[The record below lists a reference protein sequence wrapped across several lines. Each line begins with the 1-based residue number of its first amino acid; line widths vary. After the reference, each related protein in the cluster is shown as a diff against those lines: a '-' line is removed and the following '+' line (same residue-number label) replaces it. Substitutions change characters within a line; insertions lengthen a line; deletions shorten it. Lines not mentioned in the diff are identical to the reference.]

1 MKQIKKPL
9 QALLS
14 LAGESNRIGLHEA
27 VMAGRVEWINQL
39 LEHGEDINTRRDAQG
54 WSPLHISVSM
64 KRSSHQITTLLIDR
78 GANVNVYNNK
88 GHTPLHYAALEE
100 RSEIVTLLLKGGAVV
115 DIRNSDGWTPLHV
128 AVARKS
134 LEVVSLLLDANAFV
148 NARTCK
154 GWTPLHMAVG
164 NSDISMCALLRE
176 HGADINIG
184 NENGISPRDMMNF
197 TLMEEARERE
207 KQQEKPRRLRRLIR
221 RLVTAFA
228 RLLPRRSKKQ

>member
-14 LAGESNRIGLHEA
+14 LARERDRIGLHEA

-39 LEHGEDINTRRDAQG
+39 LEHGEDINNRRDTEG
-54 WSPLHISVSM
+54 WSPLHVAVSM
-64 KRSSHQITTLLIDR
+64 KRASRQITTLLIER
-78 GANVNVYNNK
+78 GANVNVYNDK

-100 RSEIVTLLLKGGAVV
+100 RTEMVTLLLQAGAVA

-134 LEVVSLLLDANAFV
+134 PEVVSLLLDANAFV

-164 NSDISMCALLRE
+164 NGDISMCALLRE

-197 TLMEEARERE
+197 SLMEEARERE
-207 KQQEKPRRLRRLIR
+207 RQTQQPKGLRRFFRRLIG
-221 RLVTAFA
+221 LFVS
-228 RLLPRRSKKQ
+228 LLPRRGKKQ